1 MEPQCTGI
9 VGALRRAWPDQP
21 GVGVEVRKFCME
33 AVVTCELS
41 LERLLFIRSGVGMV
55 FLVQGPAKAKAQR

>member
-1 MEPQCTGI
+1 M
-9 VGALRRAWPDQP
+9 
-21 GVGVEVRKFCME
+21 EVRKFFME